1 MGEEKTAFG
10 GRGKD
15 TGAMK
20 IAIGNDHGGVELKRH
35 LVEYLTG
42 KGYEVI
48 DLGAQTTESCNY
60 PVFGQSVGQAVVAG
74 EADYGVLICGTGIG
88 ISIAAN
94 KVDGVRCAL
103 CSEPVSARLAREHNN
118 ANIVAMGARTIGP
131 VMAEG
136 ILDVFLNTGFQGGRH
151 ATRVG
156 MFERIEKGEQ
166 LD

>member
-1 MGEEKTAFG
+1 MIIG
-10 GRGKD
+10 
-15 TGAMK
+15 
-20 IAIGNDHGGVELKRH
+20 IGNDHAAVDLKFH
-35 LVEYLTG
+35 VAKYLES

-48 DLGAQTTESCNY
+48 DLGIKTPDRCDY
-60 PVFGQSVGQAVVAG
+60 PVYGQRVGQAVVNG